1 LKKIKVEPVRGL
13 RDVLPPESEVF
24 RVLINK
30 FVSVVR
36 SYGYQEVIPPTIELF
51 ELFATKS
58 GPEISKSMYVFK
70 DKAGREVCLR
80 PELTASVVRMYIKS
94 LLAEVKPIKL
104 FYIGNAFRYEE
115 PQLGRYREFTQVG
128 VELIG
133 DDSIYS
139 DIELF
144 LILRDYYRSLGLKEY
159 SIKIN
164 DVGIL
169 RGLFNL
175 WGIDED
181 TQDLILHYM
190 DKRLFDN
197 ATSLIRRNTNA
208 DLGLFNELTNIK
220 TEEPEELIVKS
231 FSINL
236 PECISERIRRLYEV
250 TSTIKKLGIS
260 KVLIDLS
267 FARGLAYY
275 TGLIF
280 EVTVPNL
287 NISIGGGGR
296 YDKLV
301 ELYGGP
307 PTPATGFALGVERTY
322 LALKNLG
329 LTENLLND
337 VKVMIISLVNDY
349 VYVDKVASSLRNLNY
364 ITNVRFISKSKLGDL
379 LGVASKKGYRY
390 VIVIGE
396 KEVNTGKVSIKDLLN
411 KRQEDVEVDNIIKYF
426 GGS

>member
-1 LKKIKVEPVRGL
+1 MRIKVEPVRGL

-24 RVLINK
+24 RVLVNK

-58 GPEISKSMYVFK
+58 GPEISRSMYVFK

-80 PELTASVVRMYIKS
+80 PELTASVVRIYIRS

-104 FYIGNAFRYEE
+104 FYVGNAFRYEE

-159 SIKIN
+159 LIKIN

-175 WGIDED
+175 WGINED

-190 DKRLFDN
+190 DKGLFDN
-197 ATSLIRRNTNA
+197 ATSLIRNNTKA
-208 DLGLFNELTNIK
+208 DLGLFNELTSIK
-220 TEEPEELIVKS
+220 TEEPEDLIVKS
-231 FSINL
+231 SNINL
-236 PECISERIRRLYEV
+236 PEGISERVRRLYEV
-250 TSTIKKLGIS
+250 TSIIKKLGIN

-280 EVTVPNL
+280 EITVPNL

-349 VYVDKVASSLRNLNY
+349 VYVDKVATSLRNLNY
-364 ITNVRFISKSKLGDL
+364 ITNVRFVSKGRLGDL
-379 LGVASKKGYRY
+379 LGVASRKGYRY
-390 VIVIGE
+390 VVVIGE
-396 KEVNTGKVSIKDLLN
+396 KEVSTGKVSVKDLLN
-411 KRQEDVEVDNIIKYF
+411 RRQEDVEVDNIVKYF

>member
-1 LKKIKVEPVRGL
+1 MRIKVEPVRGL

-24 RVLINK
+24 RVLVNK

-58 GPEISKSMYVFK
+58 GPEISRSMYVFK

-80 PELTASVVRMYIKS
+80 PELTASVVRIYIRS

-104 FYIGNAFRYEE
+104 FYVGNAFRYEE

-159 SIKIN
+159 LIKIN

-175 WGIDED
+175 WGINED

-190 DKRLFDN
+190 DKGLFDN
-197 ATSLIRRNTNA
+197 ATSLIRNNTKA
-208 DLGLFNELTNIK
+208 DLGLFNELTSIK
-220 TEEPEELIVKS
+220 TEEPEDLIVKS
-231 FSINL
+231 SSINL
-236 PECISERIRRLYEV
+236 PEGISERVRRLYEV
-250 TSTIKKLGIS
+250 TSIIKKLGIN

-280 EVTVPNL
+280 EITVPNL

-349 VYVDKVASSLRNLNY
+349 VYVDKVATSLRNLNY
-364 ITNVRFISKSKLGDL
+364 ITNVRFVSKGRLGDL
-379 LGVASKKGYRY
+379 LGVASRKGYRY
-390 VIVIGE
+390 VVVIGE
-396 KEVNTGKVSIKDLLN
+396 KEVSTGKVSVKDLLN
-411 KRQEDVEVDNIIKYF
+411 RRQEDVEVDNIVKYF

>member
-1 LKKIKVEPVRGL
+1 MRIKVEPVRGL

-24 RVLINK
+24 RVLVNK

-58 GPEISKSMYVFK
+58 GPEISRSMYVFK

-80 PELTASVVRMYIKS
+80 PELTASVVRIYVRS

-104 FYIGNAFRYEE
+104 FYVGNAFRYEE

-159 SIKIN
+159 LIKIN

-175 WGIDED
+175 WGINED

-190 DKRLFDN
+190 DKGLFDN
-197 ATSLIRRNTNA
+197 ATSLIRNNTKA
-208 DLGLFNELTNIK
+208 DLGLFNELTSIK
-220 TEEPEELIVKS
+220 TEEPEDLIVKS
-231 FSINL
+231 SSINL
-236 PECISERIRRLYEV
+236 PEGISERVKRLYEV
-250 TSTIKKLGIS
+250 TSIIKKLGIN

-280 EVTVPNL
+280 EITVPNL

-349 VYVDKVASSLRNLNY
+349 VYVDKVATSLRSLNY
-364 ITNVRFISKSKLGDL
+364 ITNVRFVSKGRLGDL
-379 LGVASKKGYRY
+379 LGVASRKGYRY
-390 VIVIGE
+390 VVVIGE
-396 KEVNTGKVSIKDLLN
+396 KEVSTGKVSVKDLLN
-411 KRQEDVEVDNIIKYF
+411 RRQEDVEVDNIVKYF

>member
-1 LKKIKVEPVRGL
+1 MKKIKVEPVRGL

>member
-1 LKKIKVEPVRGL
+1 MRIKVEPVRGL

-24 RVLINK
+24 RVLVNK

-58 GPEISKSMYVFK
+58 GPEISRSMYVFK

-80 PELTASVVRMYIKS
+80 PELTASVVRIYIRS

-104 FYIGNAFRYEE
+104 FYVGNAFRYEE

-159 SIKIN
+159 LIKIN

-175 WGIDED
+175 WGINED

-190 DKRLFDN
+190 DKGLFDN
-197 ATSLIRRNTNA
+197 ATSLIRNNTKA
-208 DLGLFNELTNIK
+208 DLGLFNELTSIK
-220 TEEPEELIVKS
+220 TEEPEDLIVKS
-231 FSINL
+231 SSINL
-236 PECISERIRRLYEV
+236 PEGISERVRRLYEV
-250 TSTIKKLGIS
+250 TSIIKRLGIN

-280 EVTVPNL
+280 EITVPNL

-349 VYVDKVASSLRNLNY
+349 VYVDKVATSLRSLNY
-364 ITNVRFISKSKLGDL
+364 ITNVRFVSKGRLGDL
-379 LGVASKKGYRY
+379 LGVASRKGYRY
-390 VIVIGE
+390 VVVIGE
-396 KEVNTGKVSIKDLLN
+396 KEVSTGKVSVKDLLN
-411 KRQEDVEVDNIIKYF
+411 RRQEDVEVDNIVKYF

>member
-1 LKKIKVEPVRGL
+1 MRIKVEPVRGL

-24 RVLINK
+24 RVLVNK

-58 GPEISKSMYVFK
+58 GPEISRSMYVFK

-80 PELTASVVRMYIKS
+80 PELTASVVRIYIRS

-104 FYIGNAFRYEE
+104 FYVGNAFRYEE

-144 LILRDYYRSLGLKEY
+144 LILRDYYSSLGLKEY

-175 WGIDED
+175 WGINED

-190 DKRLFDN
+190 DKGLFDN
-197 ATSLIRRNTNA
+197 ATSLIRNSTKA
-208 DLGLFNELTNIK
+208 DLGLFNELTSIK
-220 TEEPEELIVKS
+220 TEEPEDLIVKLS
-231 FSINL
+231 SINL
-236 PECISERIRRLYEV
+236 PEGISERVKRLYEV
-250 TSTIKKLGIS
+250 TSIIKKLGIN

-280 EVTVPNL
+280 EITVPNL

-349 VYVDKVASSLRNLNY
+349 VYVDKVATSLRSLNY
-364 ITNVRFISKSKLGDL
+364 ITNVRFVSKGRLGDL
-379 LGVASKKGYRY
+379 LGVASRKGYRY
-390 VIVIGE
+390 VVVIGE
-396 KEVNTGKVSIKDLLN
+396 KEVSTGKVSVKDLLN
-411 KRQEDVEVDNIIKYF
+411 RRQEDVEVDNIVKYF

>member
-1 LKKIKVEPVRGL
+1 MRIKVEPVRGL
-13 RDVLPPESEVF
+13 RDVLPPESEIF
-24 RVLINK
+24 RVLVNK

-58 GPEISKSMYVFK
+58 GPEISRSMYVFK

-80 PELTASVVRMYIKS
+80 PELTASVVRIYIRS

-104 FYIGNAFRYEE
+104 FYVGNAFRYEE

-159 SIKIN
+159 LIKIN

-175 WGIDED
+175 WGINED

-190 DKRLFDN
+190 DKGLFDD
-197 ATSLIRRNTNA
+197 ATSLIRNNTKA
-208 DLGLFNELTNIK
+208 DLGLFNELTSIK
-220 TEEPEELIVKS
+220 TEEPEDLIVKS
-231 FSINL
+231 SSINL
-236 PECISERIRRLYEV
+236 PEGISERVKRLYEV
-250 TSTIKKLGIS
+250 TSIIKKLGIN

-280 EVTVPNL
+280 EITVPNL

-337 VKVMIISLVNDY
+337 VKVMIVSLVNDY
-349 VYVDKVASSLRNLNY
+349 VYVDKVATSLRSLNY
-364 ITNVRFISKSKLGDL
+364 ITNVRFVSKGRLGDL
-379 LGVASKKGYRY
+379 LGVASRKGYRY
-390 VIVIGE
+390 VVVIGE
-396 KEVNTGKVSIKDLLN
+396 KEVSTGKVSVKDLLN
-411 KRQEDVEVDNIIKYF
+411 RRQEDVEVDNIVKYF

>member
-1 LKKIKVEPVRGL
+1 MKKIKVEPVRGL

-58 GPEISKSMYVFK
+58 GPEISKSMYVYK

>member
-231 FSINL
+231 SSINL
-236 PECISERIRRLYEV
+236 PEGISERIRRLYEV

-349 VYVDKVASSLRNLNY
+349 VYVDKVASSLRNFNY

-396 KEVNTGKVSIKDLLN
+396 KEVSTGKVSIKDLLN
-411 KRQEDVEVDNIIKYF
+411 KHQEDVEVDNIIKYF

>member
-1 LKKIKVEPVRGL
+1 MRIKVEPVRGL

-24 RVLINK
+24 RVLVNK

-58 GPEISKSMYVFK
+58 GPEISRSMYVFK

-80 PELTASVVRMYIKS
+80 PELTASVVRIYIRS
-94 LLAEVKPIKL
+94 LLAEMKPIKL
-104 FYIGNAFRYEE
+104 FYVGNAFRYEE

-159 SIKIN
+159 LIKIN

-175 WGIDED
+175 WGINED
-181 TQDLILHYM
+181 AQDLILHYM
-190 DKRLFDN
+190 DKGLFDN
-197 ATSLIRRNTNA
+197 ATSLIRNNTKA
-208 DLGLFNELTNIK
+208 DLGLFNELTSIK
-220 TEEPEELIVKS
+220 TEEPEDLIVKS
-231 FSINL
+231 SSINL
-236 PECISERIRRLYEV
+236 PEGISERVRRLYEV
-250 TSTIKKLGIS
+250 TSIIKKLGIN

-280 EVTVPNL
+280 EITVPNL

-349 VYVDKVASSLRNLNY
+349 VYVDKVATSLRSLNY
-364 ITNVRFISKSKLGDL
+364 ITNVRFVSKGRLGDL
-379 LGVASKKGYRY
+379 LGVASRKGYRY
-390 VIVIGE
+390 VVVIGE
-396 KEVNTGKVSIKDLLN
+396 KEVSTGKVSVKDLLN
-411 KRQEDVEVDNIIKYF
+411 RRQEDVEVDNIVKYF

>member
-1 LKKIKVEPVRGL
+1 MRIKVEPVRGL

-24 RVLINK
+24 RVLVNK

-58 GPEISKSMYVFK
+58 GPEISRSMYVFK

-80 PELTASVVRMYIKS
+80 PELTASVVRIYIRS

-104 FYIGNAFRYEE
+104 FYVGNAFRYEE

-144 LILRDYYRSLGLKEY
+144 LILRDYYSSLGLKEY

-175 WGIDED
+175 WGINED

-190 DKRLFDN
+190 DKGLFDN
-197 ATSLIRRNTNA
+197 ATSLIRNNTKA
-208 DLGLFNELTNIK
+208 DLGLFNELTSIK
-220 TEEPEELIVKS
+220 TEEPEDLIVKLS
-231 FSINL
+231 SINL
-236 PECISERIRRLYEV
+236 PEGISERVKRLYEV
-250 TSTIKKLGIS
+250 TSIIKKLGIN

-280 EVTVPNL
+280 EITVPNL

-349 VYVDKVASSLRNLNY
+349 VYVDKVATSLRSLNY
-364 ITNVRFISKSKLGDL
+364 ITNVRFVSKGRLGDL
-379 LGVASKKGYRY
+379 LGVASRKGYRY
-390 VIVIGE
+390 VVVIGE
-396 KEVNTGKVSIKDLLN
+396 KEVSTGKVSVKDLLN
-411 KRQEDVEVDNIIKYF
+411 RRQEDVEVDNIVKYF

>member
-58 GPEISKSMYVFK
+58 GPEISKSMYVYK

>member
-1 LKKIKVEPVRGL
+1 MRIKVEPVRGL

-24 RVLINK
+24 RVLVNK

-58 GPEISKSMYVFK
+58 GPEISRSMYVFK

-80 PELTASVVRMYIKS
+80 PELTASVVRIYIRS

-104 FYIGNAFRYEE
+104 FYVGNAFRYEE

-144 LILRDYYRSLGLKEY
+144 LILRDYYNSLGLKEY

-175 WGIDED
+175 WGINED

-190 DKRLFDN
+190 DKGLFDN
-197 ATSLIRRNTNA
+197 ATSLIRNNTKA
-208 DLGLFNELTNIK
+208 DLGLFNELTSIK
-220 TEEPEELIVKS
+220 TEEPEDLIVKLS
-231 FSINL
+231 SINL
-236 PECISERIRRLYEV
+236 PEGISERVKRLYEV
-250 TSTIKKLGIS
+250 TSIIKKLGIN

-280 EVTVPNL
+280 EITVPNL

-349 VYVDKVASSLRNLNY
+349 VYVDKVATSLRSLNY
-364 ITNVRFISKSKLGDL
+364 ITNVRFVSKGRLGDL
-379 LGVASKKGYRY
+379 LGVASRKGYRY
-390 VIVIGE
+390 VVVIGE
-396 KEVNTGKVSIKDLLN
+396 KEVSTGKVSVKDLLN
-411 KRQEDVEVDNIIKYF
+411 RRQEDVEVDNIVKYF